1 MNKIVE
7 SYKRKLASEDGW
19 VLKRGAQLRIALC
32 YPNVYSIGMA
42 NLGFQAMYE
51 LFNNIPEVSCERVF
65 LPDNKQVL
73 QIDEGSSASER
84 VRSPRVSKGNYRN
97 QALPGGRA
105 SDTEFSRTS
114 SGYDVRHSKGSSSV
128 NELAE
133 YQRTGV
139 PLLSLESQTAVRDF
153 DVIAFS
159 ISFETDYVN
168 MVRMLQMS
176 GVPAWSK
183 DRTEHDPLIVMGGAA
198 SFLNPEPIAD
208 FTDVIA
214 VGEGEILGP
223 KLVDAI
229 FENGTHS
236 SEVRHAGRVRTHY
249 SKEELLLSLA
259 RQGRGFYVPS
269 LYFVSYNE
277 DRTVNSYTPTEAGV
291 PSRVGRAISAENP
304 KEGSLRRA
312 IRREQTEI
320 IQQLKRDEVFAP
332 STTIFAPQAEMGD
345 RFLVEISRG
354 CSQGCRFCW
363 AGYNYWPPRVVPAR
377 DILAK
382 AKAWRTKTDKIGLVS
397 TAVCDHPEI
406 SEILQGL
413 RAMDYRISV
422 SSLRLDQ
429 ISDELLDALV
439 ESRDQQIAVAPETG
453 SDRLRRVIN
462 KNLTND
468 EIVDI
473 CGAVFDR
480 GMLTIKLYLM
490 VGLPTETDEDL
501 EEMIKLV
508 ERIKDRMLEAGKRFG
523 RAGKIIPSLN
533 GFVPKPNTPFQW
545 EALCE
550 EKELKRRLQLV
561 CKKLARIPNVEVR
574 AMSARIAHEQALFS
588 SGDRRIAP
596 VIEAMARWDG
606 DLKAALRETGVD
618 SSFHTSRTR
627 SHEEVL
633 PWEIVDAG
641 LGRPFMER
649 EHERAREAQSTAPCP
664 SVNQCTR
671 CGVCPTTWLAEAP
684 PALVQLKAFAT
695 ASSLQCTP
703 SP

>member
-1 MNKIVE
+1 MKKIVE
-7 SYKRKLASEDGW
+7 SYKRKLAGEEGW
-19 VLKRGAQLRIALC
+19 MLKRGAELRIALC

-51 LFNNIPEVSCERVF
+51 LFNRIPGVSCERAF
-65 LPDNKQVL
+65 LPD
-73 QIDEGSSASER
+73 S
-84 VRSPRVSKGNYRN
+84 VRSPTVREGPARKR
-97 QALPGGRA
+97 ALA
-105 SDTEFSRTS
+105 NARTS
-114 SGYDVRHSKGSSSV
+114 YTLD
-128 NELAE
+128 EMQE
-133 YQRTGV
+133 YERTRT
-139 PLLSLESQTAVRDF
+139 PLLSLESQTPIRDF
-153 DVIAFS
+153 DVVAFS
-159 ISFETDYVN
+159 ISFETDYLN
-168 MVRMLQMS
+168 MARMMQLS
-176 GVPAWSK
+176 GVPVWAK
-183 DRTEHDPLIVMGGAA
+183 DRTLHDPLIVMGGAA
-198 SFLNPEPIAD
+198 SFLNPEPIAE
-208 FTDVIA
+208 FTDVIG

-223 KLVDAI
+223 KLVDTI
-229 FENGTHS
+229 FEN
-236 SEVRHAGRVRTHY
+236 E
-249 SKEELLLSLA
+249 SKEEILLALA
-259 RQGRGFYVPS
+259 REGRGFYVPS
-269 LYFVSYNE
+269 LYDVSYH
-277 DRTVNSYTPTEAGV
+277 DDGAAAAYTPLAEGV
-291 PSRVGRAISAENP
+291 PARVGRAVAAENP

-312 IRREQTEI
+312 IRRGQTEI
-320 IQQLKRDEVFAP
+320 ADQLRRDEVFAP
-332 STTIFAPQAEMGD
+332 STSIWAPQAEMGD
-345 RFLVEISRG
+345 RFLIEISRG

-382 AKAWRTKTDKIGLVS
+382 AQAWRAKTNKIGLVS

-480 GMLTIKLYLM
+480 GMLTIKLYMM

-501 EEMIKLV
+501 EEMIVLV
-508 ERIKDRMLEAGKRFG
+508 ERIKDRMLEAGRRVG

-545 EALCE
+545 EPICE
-550 EKELKRRLQLV
+550 EKELKRRLKWV
-561 CKKLARIPNVEVR
+561 CKSLARIPNVEVR
-574 AMSARIAHEQALFS
+574 TMSARIAHEQALFS
-588 SGDRRIAP
+588 SGDRRIAR
-596 VIEAMARWDG
+596 VIEAAARLKG
-606 DLKAALRETGVD
+606 DLNAALRETRVD
-618 SSFHTSRTR
+618 PAFHTSRRR
-627 SHEEVL
+627 SYDEIL
-633 PWEIVDAG
+633 PWEIVNSG
-641 LGRPFMER
+641 LSREFMQR
-649 EHERAREAQSTAPCP
+649 EDERAHEARSTAPCP

-684 PALVQLKAFAT
+684 AALVQLKAFAT
-695 ASSLQCTP
+695 LPVA
-703 SP
+703 